1 MQLLLALFLR
11 DVKLGIMVMV
21 IQVNRLINRLK
32 IILSIAV
39 VSKELWLIIGIVITE
54 CAKALTNYFEAL

>member
-1 MQLLLALFLR
+1 
-11 DVKLGIMVMV
+11 MVMV